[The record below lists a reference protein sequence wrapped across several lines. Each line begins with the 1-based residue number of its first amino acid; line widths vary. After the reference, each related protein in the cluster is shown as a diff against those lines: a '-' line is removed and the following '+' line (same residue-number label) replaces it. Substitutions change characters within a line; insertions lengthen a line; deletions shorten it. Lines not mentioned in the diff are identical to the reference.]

1 MQEQNAAVYL
11 PLATART
18 KRVVRNLKP
27 GRYQIIDLINIAAPH
42 DRKQVDAWVSRD
54 ATGIHLLYSEG
65 GRSPAVEINYS
76 EQMRIAAEE
85 AASDI

>member
-18 KRVVRNLKP
+18 KRVIRNLKP
-27 GRYQIIDLINIAAPH
+27 GSYHLIDLINIAAPH
-42 DRKQVDAWVSRD
+42 DRKQVDAWASED

-65 GRSPAVEINYS
+65 GRSPAIEIDYS
-76 EQMRIAAEE
+76 EQLRITVEE
-85 AASDI
+85 AASDA